1 MTEGLLAVD
10 EAVRVGLEFIKGTYY
25 RGEVTVNQTKLVTEG
40 AFPVY
45 HLEGSIKVPSRSP
58 LGRLTSQDS
67 PYTFK
72 MQVHALEGS
81 ILGYEVR

>member
-1 MTEGLLAVD
+1 VAADEVERIDLA
-10 EAVRVGLEFIKGTYY
+10 FIRGTYY
-25 RGEVTVNQTKLVTEG
+25 WGKVTINQTRLVTEG

-45 HLEGSIKVPSRSP
+45 HLEGCIKIPSRNS
-58 LGRLTSQDS
+58 LGRLIFQDS

-81 ILGYEVR
+81 MLGYEVM